1 MTGRSAHLLLAG
13 LAFTAGLACDA
24 GAAAA
29 QDAECYDAEVSAR
42 IVSQT
47 PTVFPDCGD
56 DCIVISW
63 PWILDLDVRR
73 VHFGDAQRGRL
84 TVLAVLHTDYRPD
97 LGSRRWKL
105 RRNDLGGFN
114 LLRGAENLTARCA
127 DDQPPATAYIKPPDG
142 RTLEDLRREG
152 REVRERYARDI

>member
-1 MTGRSAHLLLAG
+1 MKERSGFSLPAMLAV
-13 LAFTAGLACDA
+13 FAGITCDV
-24 GAAAA
+24 GAAMA
-29 QDAECYDAEVSAR
+29 QEAECYNAEVSAR

-63 PWILDLDVRR
+63 PWILDLDVLR
-73 VHFGDAQRGRL
+73 VHSGDASRGRL
-84 TVLAVLHTDYRPD
+84 TVLAVLHTDYRRD

-127 DDQPPATAYIKPPDG
+127 DDQVPATAYIKPADG
-142 RTLEDLRREG
+142 QTLEDLRREG
-152 REVRERYARDI
+152 REHYTRN

>member
-1 MTGRSAHLLLAG
+1 MNDRMTRLLLAV
-13 LAFTAGLACDA
+13 LMVVTAGLVCDIDRA
-24 GAAAA
+24 LA

-42 IVSQT
+42 ISSQT
-47 PTVFPDCGD
+47 PTVFPDCLD

-63 PWILDLDVRR
+63 PWIVDLDVSRT
-73 VHFGDAQRGRL
+73 HFGDVRRGSL
-84 TVLAVLHTDYRPD
+84 TVLAVLHTGYRDD

-114 LLRGAENLTARCA
+114 LLRGAENLKNRCA

-142 RTLEDLRREG
+142 QTLEDLRRMG
-152 REVRERYARDI
+152 REHYDRNN

>member
-1 MTGRSAHLLLAG
+1 MKTGSSFSLLAV
-13 LAFTAGLACDA
+13 LAVFAGFTCDV
-24 GAAAA
+24 GAALAEE
-29 QDAECYDAEVSAR
+29 AECYDAEVSGR
-42 IVSQT
+42 IVSQI

-73 VHFGDAQRGRL
+73 VHSGDARRGRM
-84 TVLAVLHTDYRPD
+84 TILAVLHTDYRRD

-114 LLRGAENLTARCA
+114 LLRGAENITARCA
-127 DDQPPATAYIKPPDG
+127 DDEPPATAYIKPPDG
-142 RTLEDLRREG
+142 QTLEDLRREG
-152 REVRERYARDI
+152 REHYGRDN